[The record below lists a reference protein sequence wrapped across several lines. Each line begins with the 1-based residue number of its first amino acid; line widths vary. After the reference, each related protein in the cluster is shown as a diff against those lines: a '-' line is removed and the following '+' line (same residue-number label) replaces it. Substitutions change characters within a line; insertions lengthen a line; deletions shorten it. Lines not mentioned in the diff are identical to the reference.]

1 MDAHTVIEEWE
12 VSPFDGGFEGID
24 SLRSRGFSGAV
35 ETDGT
40 WLFLEDGDPLAVRAD
55 IDEAPREGD
64 IDAFEDASGRI
75 HEAPHPATA
84 ALAAMLTVDGDVR
97 GQYFSDET
105 PLSTVHETLS
115 EGGFTGYVELSK
127 NVLSGD
133 YFVVY
138 EDGKASYLGYLG
150 PSGRL
155 LTGEEAQSKAEG
167 EVGIYDVV
175 AVRLPAVELPEP
187 APEPNETAVV
197 GAEGDETADPDE
209 ELETADTEAEAVE
222 GSSDEHEAETTVGG
236 EPTDD
241 ESEDTE
247 VVEDDVDATDGQSAD
262 EGDSEPET
270 AEIAETA
277 DADDADADE
286 EPTHAVPSVD
296 PENSGDGTEEDTPP
310 VVESGTESAMD
321 AETRAE
327 FDSDVASERETA
339 VESGPEAGRHER
351 AAGTDTDEA
360 ETESDKTEAETDD
373 EVETESGPSS
383 NEAELEALREE
394 FEAEL
399 SSLRSKVDAL
409 RSERDRLQQRIAELE
424 TGDAEEGSGAV
435 SLSSME
441 AFEGTN
447 LFIREDSRGDATLE
461 NAHDGSVDPEALAE
475 NLRIEYHTRFESE
488 DATVEGAPFDSF
500 LRSSIPY
507 AFVEWLVTDLLF
519 EIQSTGTEGSM
530 RHLYDALPE
539 IDRVGFDETIRVGDG
554 QEGREVDF
562 DIVARDRMGDPL
574 VVANI
579 DESRDPTR
587 GESMGPLVT
596 DASDVCEEHET
607 LAAAFAVTSSFFEP
621 DALSTARE
629 ATSGSLLSREKYRSY
644 VKLAR
649 KNGFHLCLV
658 ESREE
663 SFHLTVPEL

>member
-35 ETDGT
+35 EADGT
-40 WLFLEDGDPLAVRAD
+40 WLFFEDGDPLAVRAD

-64 IDAFEDASGRI
+64 IDAFEDASGRT

-84 ALAAMLTVDGDVR
+84 ALAAMLTLDGDVR

-138 EDGKASYLGYLG
+138 EDGEASYLGYLG

-197 GAEGDETADPDE
+197 GADGDETADPDE
-209 ELETADTEAEAVE
+209 ELEAEDTEAEAVE
-222 GSSDEHEAETTVGG
+222 ASDEHEAETTVGG

-241 ESEDTE
+241 EPEDTE
-247 VVEDDVDATDGQSAD
+247 VVGDYVDATDGQSAD
-262 EGDSEPET
+262 EDDSEPET
-270 AEIAETA
+270 AEIAETTDT
-277 DADDADADE
+277 DADGADE

-296 PENSGDGTEEDTPP
+296 PENSGDGAGEATPHI
-310 VVESGTESAMD
+310 VESGTESAVD

-327 FDSDVASERETA
+327 FDSEVASERETS
-339 VESGPEAGRHER
+339 VESGSEAGRHER

-373 EVETESGPSS
+373 EVETESEPSS

-394 FEAEL
+394 FESEL

-409 RSERDRLQQRIAELE
+409 QAERDRLQQRIAEQE
-424 TGDAEEGSGAV
+424 TEDTDGRDGGAV

-447 LFIREDSRGDATLE
+447 LFIREDSRGGATLE

-488 DATVEGAPFDSF
+488 GATVGGTPFDSF
-500 LRSSIPY
+500 LRSSVPY

-519 EIQSTGTEGSM
+519 EIQSTGTEGAM

-539 IDRVGFDETIRVGDG
+539 IDRIGFDETIRVGDG

-579 DESRDPTR
+579 DESRDPTS